1 MTYHPQRPD
10 PLHQA
15 DRDSFIRGVHAPDAC
30 TLAELPAPAG
40 TAWTIRYDDYAPI
53 VAYLWPVDTAR
64 GVPEPLATI
73 ERHNYDRW
81 RVTRRGRI
89 TFGPDAITAVRAAG
103 ILP

>member
-53 VAYLWPVDTAR
+53 VAYLWPLDHTR
-64 GVPEPLATI
+64 GYPEPAAVV
-73 ERHNYDRW
+73 ERCDRTRW
-81 RVTRRGRI
+81 QVTRRGR
-89 TFGPDAITAVRAAG
+89 FYYGPDAFTAVRAAG